1 MLFFSDKKASDK
13 AAEASAR
20 KNLQFL
26 NEPQVLF
33 LISPAGCII

>member
-1 MLFFSDKKASDK
+1 MLFFPDKKASDK

-26 NEPQVLF
+26 NGTAGFVL
-33 LISPAGCII
+33 A